1 MTTSETM
8 KPFWVLEY
16 REPICGGNRS
26 VDIHEDKLIDAM
38 AVFNTQSKTSGF
50 DTPIRATRRAGR
62 PYVFTFQG
70 RYDVPRLVSDG

>member
-1 MTTSETM
+1 MNPSKTT
-8 KPFWVLEY
+8 KPFWSFQY
-16 REPICGGNRS
+16 RGPITGANRL

-38 AVFNTQSKTSGF
+38 AVFNTQAKTSGF

-70 RYDVPRLVSDG
+70 RYDVPRLVSNG